1 MLCERCGQ
9 EHVATIGGRPCIRH
23 AHVHDEQTDRIV
35 GIRPCRNPAM
45 NGQDV
50 CYKHG
55 GASPQARAA
64 AAQRIAEEKAMDA
77 VTRKLGDAGTP
88 ITDPIGTLCAIAGR
102 AVRFMELI
110 GEEVDQLEELR
121 RTDRTGAEQIRA
133 EIALYERSMRNAA
146 QIVESIIRQGIAE
159 RIARDNADRTTA
171 IVAFFDAV
179 LTDLGHNPRDPEVAA
194 VITRRLELVA

>member
-1 MLCERCGQ
+1 MICGKCGE
-9 EHVATIGGRPCIRH
+9 EHVAVRGRPCLRH
-23 AHVHDEQTDRIV
+23 ANVKDDDGRII
-35 GIRPCRNPAM
+35 GKRPCRKPAIP
-45 NGQDV
+45 GSDW
-50 CYKHG
+50 CSTHG
-55 GASPQARAA
+55 GSSPQAKRA
-64 AAQRIAEEKAMDA
+64 AAQRVAEEKAKDEI
-77 VTRKLGDAGTP
+77 TRRLGDAGTP
-88 ITDPIGTLCAIAGR
+88 ITDPIGTLCSIAGR

-110 GEEVDQLEELR
+110 GHEVDQLEELR

-159 RIARDNADRTTA
+159 RIARDNADRTAA

-194 VITRRLELVA
+194 IITRRLELVA